1 MPKLSR
7 SKGVDIYQTHLL
19 RACFTKRKMKYV
31 AFLRGIN
38 VGGKNKIKMETLRD
52 VFGTLG
58 FENVK
63 TYINSGNV
71 IFETAETDD
80 LRLAEIIERAIESAF
95 ALKIKVMV
103 RSVAEIEDIIKNNPF
118 AGQFENDKDLH
129 VFFLDEEL
137 PTEKRELLLANSNE
151 NEMFAVRNCEIFCM
165 LRFSVL
171 DSLMGKDY
179 LGKKL
184 KIAATAR
191 NWRTV
196 NKIVDYKR
204 NENK

>member
-1 MPKLSR
+1 
-7 SKGVDIYQTHLL
+7 
-19 RACFTKRKMKYV
+19 MKYV

-38 VGGKNKIKMETLRD
+38 VGGHNKIKMETLRE
-52 VFGTLG
+52 VFVALQ

-71 IFETAETDD
+71 IFETAKTDN
-80 LRLAEIIERAIESAF
+80 RKLAGKIEQEIESEF
-95 ALKIKVMV
+95 VLRVKVMV
-103 RSVAEIEDIIKNNPF
+103 RTMSEIEEIIKNNPF

-137 PTEKRELLLANSNE
+137 PSEKRELLLSNNNE
-151 NEMFAVRNCEIFCM
+151 NELFAVRNHEIFCL
-165 LRFSVL
+165 LRVSVL

-179 LGKKL
+179 IGKKL
-184 KIAATAR
+184 KVSATAR

-196 NKIVDYKR
+196 NKIL
-204 NENK
+204 EL